1 MLRGITKQNKDYLK
15 FDKEA
20 KQSKVEEFKLQ
31 LKTQQNMFGG
41 ALQQPSHIVKASY
54 SVSFL
59 IANK

>member
-31 LKTQQNMFGG
+31 LKTQQKMFGG
-41 ALQQPSHIVKASY
+41 ALQRPSNIVKASY